1 MDLEKKLKDLNVWH
15 RFIDKVETVHTA
27 DASKV
32 TGIDLQKITKN
43 LICTTNKGEYILL
56 IVPGDRRVNLRK
68 VKKILQVKNIQLLPF
83 SKAEK
88 ISGYPPGGT
97 PSIGLKQKVKT
108 ILEKDLTHFDTF
120 YCGGGSRDKLLEL
133 RTEDVINISNAIID
147 NIS

>member
-1 MDLEKKLKDLNVWH
+1 LK
-15 RFIDKVETVHTA
+15 
-27 DASKV
+27 
-32 TGIDLQKITKN
+32 
-43 LICTTNKGEYILL
+43 
-56 IVPGDRRVNLRK
+56 K

-108 ILEKDLTHFDTF
+108 IMEKDLTCFNTF
-120 YCGGGSRDKLLEL
+120 YCGGGTRDKLLEL